1 VSFWLFVC
9 RCVHFW
15 SYRRGRAACA
25 ALGKYDLSVSV
36 CHDTLSG
43 GRGLTVGLT
52 TDRAPGAA
60 AGRKGSAAAAAGVVE
75 GGGGEGALQRGVYR
89 SQLCN
94 KATGQWFEVQD
105 LSVSETMPQMVAL
118 SEASLLVYERQSP
131 LLALTGG
138 RTGHR
143 QPL

>member
-1 VSFWLFVC
+1 MSVLTLVFVS
-9 RCVHFW
+9 
-15 SYRRGRAACA
+15 RRGRAACA
-25 ALGKYDLSVSV
+25 ALGKYDLSASV

-52 TDRAPGAA
+52 TDRAPTK
-60 AGRKGSAAAAAGVVE
+60 KGSAAAAAGVVE
-75 GGGGEGALQRGVYR
+75 GGSGEGALQRGVYR

-105 LSVSETMPQMVAL
+105 LNVSETMPQMVAL

-131 LLALTGG
+131 LFALTG
-138 RTGHR
+138 RSGHR
-143 QPL
+143 QVL